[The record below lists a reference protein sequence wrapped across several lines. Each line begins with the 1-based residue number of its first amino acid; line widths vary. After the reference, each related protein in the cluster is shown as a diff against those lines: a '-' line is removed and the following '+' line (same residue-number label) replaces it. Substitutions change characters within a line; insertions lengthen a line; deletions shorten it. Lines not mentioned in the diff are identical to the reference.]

1 MESRINELIG
11 KSLSN
16 DEILKSLENK
26 ANLISYTDA
35 HKYKTLDSLLGR
47 YGACVILY
55 ETKKLYG
62 HWCCI
67 FKLNNK
73 CVEFFD
79 PYGIMPDSELKFI
92 NKEYQKES
100 RQDFPYLT
108 KLMIDS
114 PYILSY
120 NHHRFQEYKKGVNS
134 CGRWVVCRL
143 LFRFLDLDRFIAI
156 FGKKRKYTSDFY
168 ATLLTR
174 NI

>member
-1 MESRINELIG
+1 MESKINQLIG

-16 DEILKSLENK
+16 EEILKSLENK
-26 ANLISYTDA
+26 ANLISYTDV
-35 HKYKTLDSLLGR
+35 HKYRTLDTILGKH
-47 YGACVILY
+47 GACVILY

-67 FKLNNK
+67 FKLDKNS
-73 CVEFFD
+73 VEFFD
-79 PYGIMPDSELKFI
+79 PYGLMPDRQLNFI
-92 NKEYQKES
+92 NKDYKIES
-100 RQDFPYLT
+100 KQDYPYLT

-114 PYILSY
+114 PYVLSY
-120 NHHRFQEYKKGVNS
+120 NQHRFQEYKKGVNS

-143 LFRFLDLDRFIAI
+143 LFRFMKLDDFINL
-156 FGKKRKYTSDFY
+156 FGKKRKYKPDFY